1 MIEPTTGKTKAR
13 RDVFRFEIRQLF
25 EDLLLSE
32 PCGEKIQDVNHP
44 NPHPTNAG
52 PPSALCRIHRDA
64 FCKFSH
70 DENLL
75 SKSTAYIIPNE
86 FRSTGWEVSLL
97 KTRSFIYYPSEHP
110 LDYESGLCP

>member
-1 MIEPTTGKTKAR
+1 MIKPTAGKTKAR
-13 RDVFRFEIRQLF
+13 RDVFCFEIRQLF

-52 PPSALCRIHRDA
+52 PPSALCRVHSDA

-70 DENLL
+70 DEYLL
-75 SKSTAYIIPNE
+75 SKSTACIV
-86 FRSTGWEVSLL
+86 T
-97 KTRSFIYYPSEHP
+97 
-110 LDYESGLCP
+110 D

>member
-1 MIEPTTGKTKAR
+1 MIEPAAGKTKAR

-52 PPSALCRIHRDA
+52 LAPALA
-64 FCKFSH
+64 
-70 DENLL
+70 
-75 SKSTAYIIPNE
+75 
-86 FRSTGWEVSLL
+86 
-97 KTRSFIYYPSEHP
+97 
-110 LDYESGLCP
+110 GLNSD